1 MLSNLTLKTRL
12 TLVIGFMSLLLIGTG
27 AIGLSS
33 LSKSNAS
40 LQSLYESRVLPMGL
54 LNLVTRSMDAT
65 RIAIAESMYSSM
77 TTLANEMDQVDKR
90 TVEENKI
97 LASYLSS
104 NLSPEEKKRADSFV
118 AARAKY
124 MEEGLKPTIAAL
136 RVLDVDKA
144 TDIMKGP
151 MRQHYL
157 VAQGA
162 VDAIYKFQAETAKG
176 EFESGQVL
184 YKWVRN
190 GSLLSTGIGIALAA
204 CMGVWLARG
213 IVRPLAQA
221 VKVAGRIAT
230 GDLSQDVKVL
240 TTNEVG
246 TLFQALKD
254 MNDSLGRTVD
264 AVRIGSETIG
274 IASREIATG
283 NADLSSRTEAQASS
297 LEETA
302 SAMEELTQTVK
313 ENAENG
319 RQANELA
326 VNASNVAAKGGAIV
340 DQVVGTMGAI
350 KESSRKIGDIIG
362 VIDGIAFQ
370 TNILALNAAVEAAR
384 AGEQGRGFAVVA
396 SEVRNLAQRS
406 AAAAKEIKTLINDSV
421 ERVDAGSRLVDDA
434 GKTMHL
440 VVSSVK
446 QVADIMGEIT
456 EASKEQ
462 SAGIEEIHKAIVQM
476 DGMTQQ
482 NAALVE
488 QAAAAAESMQHQAQ
502 KLTEAVSVFHLAGQG
517 GAKPPG
523 MARGKK
529 RVPALRNE
537 MQEVA

>member
-1 MLSNLTLKTRL
+1 MFKNLTLKTRL
-12 TLVIGFMSLLLIGTG
+12 TLVIGFMSMLLIGIG
-27 AIGLSS
+27 GIGLAS
-33 LSKSNAS
+33 LNKSNSS
-40 LQSLYESRVLPMGL
+40 LQSLYEDRVLPMGR

-65 RIAIAESMYSSM
+65 RISIAESMYSSM

-90 TVEENKI
+90 GLEESKI
-97 LASYLSS
+97 LGSYLAS
-104 NLSPEEKKRADSFV
+104 NLTLEEKKRADSFV
-118 AARAKY
+118 AARTKY
-124 MEEGLKPTIAAL
+124 IEEGLKPTIAAL

-157 VAQGA
+157 VAQAA
-162 VDAIYKFQAETAKG
+162 VDALYKYQAETAKG
-176 EFESGQVL
+176 EFENGQQL

-190 GSLLSTGIGIALAA
+190 GSLVAIAIGIGLAA
-204 CMGVWLARG
+204 MMGAWLARG

-230 GDLSQDVKVL
+230 GDLSQDIKVL

-246 TLFQALKD
+246 SLFQALKD
-254 MNDSLGRTVD
+254 MNTSLGQTVD

-283 NADLSSRTEAQASS
+283 NADLSARTESQASS
-297 LEETA
+297 LEQTA

-313 ENAENG
+313 DNAENG

-326 VNASNVAAKGGAIV
+326 VTASNVASKGGAIV
-340 DQVVGTMGAI
+340 DEVVGTMGSI
-350 KESSRKIGDIIG
+350 KDSSRKIGDIIG

-421 ERVDAGSRLVDDA
+421 ERVDAGSKLVDEA

-446 QVADIMGEIT
+446 RVADIMGEIT
-456 EASKEQ
+456 DATREQ
-462 SAGIEEIHKAIVQM
+462 SLGIEEVHKAIVQM
-476 DGMTQQ
+476 DTMTQQ

-502 KLTEAVSVFHLAGQG
+502 KLTEAVSVFHLAGQAQAG
-517 GAKPPG
+517 SPG
-523 MARGKK
+523 PAAGMRPKK
-529 RVPALRNE
+529 RAL
-537 MQEVA
+537 ALT